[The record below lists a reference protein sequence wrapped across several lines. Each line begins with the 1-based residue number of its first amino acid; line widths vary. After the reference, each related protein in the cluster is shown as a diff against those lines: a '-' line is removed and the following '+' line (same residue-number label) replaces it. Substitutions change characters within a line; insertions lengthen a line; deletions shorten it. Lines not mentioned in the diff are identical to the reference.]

1 MENPIYIALSRQEA
15 LRRQLDVVSNNVAN
29 MNTPGFKQQRMLFL
43 EYLSK
48 PAPAPA
54 PKLSMVQDYGVM
66 RDTRPGP
73 ISHTANQLDLALQ
86 GDGYFAVETIDGQH
100 YTRVGRFQLNNDRQI
115 VDANGLPLLDDGDRP
130 ITVPQNAG
138 RITIAGDGAI
148 STEQGQL
155 GQLKLV
161 RFERDQYLDEL
172 GGGLYATNE
181 PALPAEDARVV
192 QGAVE
197 DSNVQPVVEMTQMM
211 EIMRQYQSNQRLIE
225 TEHER
230 QRNAITKLARLS

>member
-1 MENPIYIALSRQEA
+1 
-15 LRRQLDVVSNNVAN
+15 
-29 MNTPGFKQQRMLFL
+29 
-43 EYLSK
+43 
-48 PAPAPA
+48 
-54 PKLSMVQDYGVM
+54 MVQDYGVM

>member
-1 MENPIYIALSRQEA
+1 
-15 LRRQLDVVSNNVAN
+15 
-29 MNTPGFKQQRMLFL
+29 
-43 EYLSK
+43 
-48 PAPAPA
+48 
-54 PKLSMVQDYGVM
+54 
-66 RDTRPGP
+66 
-73 ISHTANQLDLALQ
+73 
-86 GDGYFAVETIDGQH
+86 
-100 YTRVGRFQLNNDRQI
+100 
-115 VDANGLPLLDDGDRP
+115 
-130 ITVPQNAG
+130 
-138 RITIAGDGAI
+138 
-148 STEQGQL
+148 
-155 GQLKLV
+155 
-161 RFERDQYLDEL
+161 L